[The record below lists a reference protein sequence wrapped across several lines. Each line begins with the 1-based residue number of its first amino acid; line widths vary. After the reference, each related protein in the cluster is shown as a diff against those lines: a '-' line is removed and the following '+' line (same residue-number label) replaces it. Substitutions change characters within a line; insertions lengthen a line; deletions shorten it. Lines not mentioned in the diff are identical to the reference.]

1 MGIKNVYQIRE
12 ISTLSFNER
21 VLQEAEDPRNPL
33 LERLKFLGIFSSNMD
48 EFFKVRVASMHRMIE
63 LGKKRMADVL
73 EVVAEEAKDLD
84 ERFQA
89 AYGDIISA
97 LAEQGVRI
105 LTQKEI
111 DEHTT
116 DLHNWLQEYFHEMVL
131 PSLVPIILCDERP
144 MPQLTDGALYFGV
157 KMWGKKPRYAI
168 LEVPSTLPRFVVL
181 PNGNIMYTD
190 DVIRHSL
197 DEIFYIFEYERIEA
211 FEFKI
216 SRDAELDIDN
226 DFSEG
231 YVRKMQ
237 KVLRQRKG
245 GRPTRLVY
253 DAEMPS
259 GLLKWLRKEL
269 HVGLDDT
276 IIAGG
281 RYHNMRDL
289 MRFPVRRPDLSFEK
303 LELVKHPLLDGI
315 RTPMLDIIQRQDLLI
330 TYPYQSFDHLI
341 RLLREAAID
350 PKVEAIKMTLYR
362 AASPSRIVNALI
374 NAARNGKKVTV
385 SIELQ
390 ARFDEEN
397 NIRISERL
405 QEEGARVV
413 YGLPPLKVH
422 GKLLLIQREGQL
434 FAGLSTGNFN
444 EVTGDLY
451 VDSLLLTADRRLTNE
466 VDDIFS
472 FFDQATGIRALTPPK
487 FRHLM
492 VSPFNTRKALGRF
505 IAREIAKG
513 PQGRIFL
520 KTNHLTDAKI
530 ITKLQEAADAGVR
543 IDLVVR
549 TTYAMLPHEN
559 IRAISI
565 LDRFLEH
572 QRAYI
577 FGHGADRAVF
587 MSSADLME
595 RNIDWRV
602 EVAFPIYDPVLQ
614 QQVCDMMALQISDT
628 CKARELDQR
637 QTNRYVGKGD
647 DAQRAQ
653 IRTHQYLHRL
663 AEGLD

>member
-1 MGIKNVYQIRE
+1 MGIKNIYQIRE

-63 LGKKRMADVL
+63 LGKRRMADVL

-89 AYGDIISA
+89 AYAAIISA
-97 LAEQGVRI
+97 LGDQGVRV

-111 DEHTT
+111 DEHSPE
-116 DLHNWLQEYFHEMVL
+116 LHGWLQEYFHEMVL
-131 PSLVPIILCDERP
+131 PSLVPVILCDERP

-168 LEVPSTLPRFVVL
+168 LELPSTLPRFVAL
-181 PNGNIMYTD
+181 PNGNIMYID

-197 DEIFYIFEYERIEA
+197 DEVFYIFEYERIEA

-259 GLLKWLRKEL
+259 GLLKWLKKEL
-269 HVGLDDT
+269 NVGPDDT
-276 IIAGG
+276 VIAGG

-289 MRFPVRRPDLSFEK
+289 MRFPVRRPDLCFEE
-303 LELVKHPLLDGI
+303 LEQAKHPVLDGKRI
-315 RTPMLDIIQRQDLLI
+315 PMLDIIRKQDLLI

-405 QEEGARVV
+405 QEEGAHVV

-422 GKLLLIQREGQL
+422 GKLLLIQREGSL
-434 FAGLSTGNFN
+434 YAGLSTGNFN

-487 FRHLM
+487 FKHLM
-492 VSPFNTRKALGRF
+492 VSPFNTRKTLSRL
-505 IAREIAKG
+505 IARETAKG
-513 PQGRIFL
+513 AEGRIFV

-530 ITKLQEAADAGVR
+530 IAKLQEAADAGVK

-549 TTYAMLPHEN
+549 TTYAVLPHKN

-572 QRAYI
+572 QRAYV
-577 FGHGADRAVF
+577 FGKGTDQVVY

-602 EVAFPIYDPVLQ
+602 EVAFPIYDPALRRQVL
-614 QQVCDMMALQISDT
+614 DMMAIQAADNF
-628 CKARELDQR
+628 KARELDQM
-637 QTNRYVGKGD
+637 QTNRYIDGEGEKH
-647 DAQRAQ
+647 RAQ
-653 IRTHQYLHRL
+653 SETHRYFLQL
-663 AEGLD
+663 ANGA